1 MKIDVVFDGGGVKAI
16 GLIGAICCF
25 ENYGYEINR
34 LAGTSAG
41 AIIASLLAVGYTGR
55 ELKSVIFDMNYDDF
69 FEKNKICRKVNEI
82 NILKKFLNLVKD
94 KGLYSS
100 DKAENYIEQL
110 ILKKSKNKF
119 SSLYIGGESRLK
131 IIASDVTKKNIMIL
145 PDDLPNYG
153 INPMDFKISEA
164 VRMSMS
170 IPLYFKPVKFFY
182 YNNCSYVVDGGIL
195 SNFPIWIFDTEG
207 TPKRPTIGFKLVD
220 NSKKYND
227 STNKKM
233 DFVSYLFDIIGTMI
247 DKNEEIYVK
256 DKDAVRTVFIPTLGV
271 RTTDF
276 TINHDMKTKLFN
288 SGYESARKFLRFW
301 DFDKYIRDYC

>member
-220 NSKKYND
+220 NSKKYNN

-288 SGYESARKFLRFW
+288 SGYESARKFLKFW